1 MAGLLDIFGTGGVE
15 TMGLLGMSPEDVQRN
30 RDSAQAQALYALAG
44 RLFQGGRGASSV
56 LEGLQ
61 QGQQAYR
68 TAMQGSLQQQLQN
81 AQVQE
86 MLRKRQQDQLA
97 LAEQRRIQNVLG
109 QGVIPEVQAR
119 PSQEIMEDGRFI
131 GDSAAI
137 QARPAGFDIGR
148 IAPQLMATPEGRKA
162 LSELVSTQKAMGGET
177 FKLGEGEK
185 QYQRNPLTGEVSEV
199 ATGGPRRRD
208 TITVGNQ
215 VLDKNTMEVLYTAPE
230 KQNLTTDYNNWV
242 LAGKPNTF
250 AQWLSESKKPLV
262 VMTEGQKGFEN
273 TTDLKKQFGGEP
285 IYKEFSGMQTAYSQ
299 VTSAIKEGTP
309 IGDTAAATKIMK
321 LLDPSSVVRETELG
335 MAMAATGRMDRLK
348 NYMDLY
354 ISGKKLTDSQRTEFQ
369 SLADQLYNAA
379 ATAYNSKRG
388 EYENIGKGFKLNTD
402 LALGPPAKVMGG
414 ATDLAAQAKAELERR
429 RKVKDGFN

>member
-1 MAGLLDIFGTGGVE
+1 
-15 TMGLLGMSPEDVQRN
+15 MGLLGMSPEEVTRS
-30 RDSAQAQALYALAG
+30 RDEAQAQALFALAG
-44 RLFQGGRGASSV
+44 RLFQGGKGGASIV
-56 LEGLQ
+56 EGLQ
-61 QGQQAYR
+61 QGQQAYKQ
-68 TAMQGSLQQQLQN
+68 AMQGSLQQQLQN
-81 AQVQE
+81 AQIQD
-86 MLRKRQQDQLA
+86 MLRKRQQEQLA
-97 LAEQRRIQNVLG
+97 LAEQKRIQQVLG
-109 QGVIPEVQAR
+109 QGVTPEVQAR

-131 GDSAAI
+131 GDSAAV

-148 IAPQLMATPEGRKA
+148 IAPQLMASPEGRKA
-162 LSELVSTQKAMGGET
+162 LTDLISTQKAMGGEI

-185 QYQRNPLTGEVSEV
+185 QYQRNPLTGEVTEV
-199 ATGGPRRRD
+199 ATGGQKKRD

-285 IYKEFSGMQTAYSQ
+285 IYKEFAGMQTAYSQ

-321 LLDPSSVVRETELG
+321 LLDPGSVVRETELG
-335 MAMAATGRMDRLK
+335 MAMAATGKMDRLK

-388 EYENIGKGFKLNTD
+388 EYERIGKGFKLNTD
-402 LALGPPAKVMGG
+402 LALGDPAKVVGG
-414 ATDLAAQAKAELERR
+414 ATDLASQAKAELERR
-429 RKVKDGFN
+429 RKAGGG

>member
-1 MAGLLDIFGTGGVE
+1 MAGLLDIFGTSGQD
-15 TMGLLGMSPEDVQRN
+15 TMGLLGMSPEDIKRS
-30 RDSAQAQALYALAG
+30 RDDAQAQALYALAG
-44 RLFQGGRGASSV
+44 RLFQGGRGGASIV
-56 LEGLQ
+56 EGLQ

-68 TAMQGSLQQQLQN
+68 TAMQGGLQQQLQN
-81 AQVQE
+81 AQIQE
-86 MLRKRQQDQLA
+86 MNRKRQQEQA
-97 LAEQRRIQNVLG
+97 TLAEQRRVQNVLG
-109 QGVIPEVQAR
+109 QGVVPEQVTFDGA
-119 PSQEIMEDGRFI
+119 PSQFP
-131 GDSAAI
+131 
-137 QARPAGFDIGR
+137 ARDDEGNLMPNMAVKPAGFDIAR

-273 TTDLKKQFGGEP
+273 TTDLKKQFGNEP

-321 LLDPSSVVRETELG
+321 LLDPGSVVRETELG
-335 MAMAATGRMDRLK
+335 MAMAATGKLDRLK

-369 SLADQLYNAA
+369 SLANQLYNAA

-402 LALGPPAKVMGG
+402 LALGPPAKVMGS
-414 ATDLAAQAKAELERR
+414 ASDLASQARDELARR
-429 RKVKDGFN
+429 RGQ

>member
-1 MAGLLDIFGTGGVE
+1 L
-15 TMGLLGMSPEDVQRN
+15 
-30 RDSAQAQALYALAG
+30 
-44 RLFQGGRGASSV
+44 
-56 LEGLQ
+56 
-61 QGQQAYR
+61 
-68 TAMQGSLQQQLQN
+68 
-81 AQVQE
+81 
-86 MLRKRQQDQLA
+86 
-97 LAEQRRIQNVLG
+97 
-109 QGVIPEVQAR
+109 
-119 PSQEIMEDGRFI
+119 
-131 GDSAAI
+131 
-137 QARPAGFDIGR
+137 
-148 IAPQLMATPEGRKA
+148 
-162 LSELVSTQKAMGGET
+162 
-177 FKLGEGEK
+177 
-185 QYQRNPLTGEVSEV
+185 
-199 ATGGPRRRD
+199 
-208 TITVGNQ
+208 
-215 VLDKNTMEVLYTAPE
+215 EVLFTAPE

-262 VMTEGQKGFEN
+262 VMNEGQKGFEN

-321 LLDPSSVVRETELG
+321 LLDPGSVVRETELG

-414 ATDLAAQAKAELERR
+414 ATDIDAQIKANAKAEQAR
-429 RKVKDGFN
+429 RKKEAGG